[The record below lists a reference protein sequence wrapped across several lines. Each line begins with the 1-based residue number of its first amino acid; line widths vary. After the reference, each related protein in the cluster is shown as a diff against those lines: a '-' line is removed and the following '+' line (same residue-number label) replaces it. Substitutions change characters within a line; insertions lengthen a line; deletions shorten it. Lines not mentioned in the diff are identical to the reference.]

1 MEHILM
7 HHRSSPWTILTQGL
21 MSLQIAFLNAH
32 FGAST
37 KWPLYI
43 VWPIKY
49 CSAWDQPFAE
59 VLPKRWNII
68 GQPYGR
74 KRFSYFFFLH
84 NVSLILHFFTTWTSG
99 CKTYKTSR
107 GRWAHRKYMYNEIC
121 KTLIFKTIKYTSV
134 LINGQKISAEIRFHW
149 SF

>member
-59 VLPKRWNII
+59 VLPKNGTLLDNLMAASVFLI
-68 GQPYGR
+68 
-74 KRFSYFFFLH
+74 FFLH

-99 CKTYKTSR
+99 CKTYKTLR
-107 GRWAHRKYMYNEIC
+107 GRWAHRKYMCNELC